1 MRGAAEHILETAL
14 AGLEWTDRG
23 GSLDDFLDRADA
35 ECRRSAGFV
44 LFAFFR
50 HKKAIDRLLAG
61 FIRKT
66 PDRKIMHLLE
76 IAATQVFFC
85 RGIAGN
91 SAVNVAVGWC
101 RAQISRSAAG
111 FVNAVLH
118 KITPLPP
125 PEDVSPE
132 AVLPDPVLHRWRAQ
146 FSPEEIAGFARTFLT
161 QPETTFR
168 CTAGEPPDAEE
179 LAALDAETVPTPFP
193 DCPFP
198 FYRTRD
204 PGKLLASP
212 SWQTGRW
219 YIQDPAA
226 AMAVSLADFRHVRRA
241 LDVCAAPGGKS
252 LMIAEKLP
260 PGGLLVAADRS
271 EARQKR
277 TRENFLCRNWDFP
290 TPAAT
295 PEELPE
301 HWRDFDLVLA
311 DVPCSNTGVFRGRP
325 DALWHFRA
333 DTVAELADLQ
343 THLVLAAADRV
354 APGGQL
360 LYSTCS
366 IDREENEERCAAFLR
381 ERSDF
386 RDGGEK
392 RLLPCPEHDGAYA
405 HRMIKVR

>member
-23 GSLDDFLDRADA
+23 GSLDDFLDRTEA
-35 ECRRSAGFV
+35 ECRSAAGFV

-50 HKKAIDRLLAG
+50 RKKSIDRLLAG

-76 IAATQVFFC
+76 IAAAQIFFC
-85 RGIAGN
+85 RGIAGS
-91 SAVNVAVGWC
+91 SAANVAVGWC
-101 RAQISRSAAG
+101 RSHIGGGPAG
-111 FVNAVLH
+111 FVNAVLR

-125 PEDVSPE
+125 PSEDSPE
-132 AVLPDPVLHRWRAQ
+132 AVLPDPVLRRWRAQ
-146 FSPEEIAGFARTFLT
+146 FSPEEIAGFAHAFLT
-161 QPETTFR
+161 PPDTAFR
-168 CTAGEPPDAEE
+168 CTAGPLPDAAE
-179 LAALDAETVPTPFP
+179 LAELDAEPVPPPFP
-193 DCPFP
+193 NCPFP

-212 SWQTGRW
+212 RWQTGRW
-219 YIQDPAA
+219 YIQDPATA
-226 AMAVSLADFRHVRRA
+226 LAVSLADFRHVRRA
-241 LDVCAAPGGKS
+241 LDICAAPGGKS

-260 PGGLLVAADRS
+260 PGGMLVAADRS
-271 EARQKR
+271 GIRQKR
-277 TRENFLCRNWDFP
+277 TRENFLRRNWDFP
-290 TPAAT
+290 TPVAT
-295 PEELPE
+295 PEALPE

-325 DALWHFRA
+325 DTLWRFRA

-343 THLVLAAADRV
+343 TRLVQAAADRV
-354 APGGQL
+354 APGGQF

-381 ERSDF
+381 DRADF
-386 RDGGEK
+386 HDGGGR
-392 RLLPCPEHDGAYA
+392 RLSPCPDHDGAYA
-405 HRMIKVR
+405 HLFQKKR